1 MGKAK
6 KDPALAKAGAVALR
20 LDPEPAHALH
30 VCKLAVTL
38 FNRTRTLHGMDRAE
52 RRLLEAAALLH
63 DTGYSK
69 GPDKHHKR
77 ARDLI
82 LTLGLPGL
90 SDEEHRVVACIARYH
105 RGCAPKPT
113 HNVFRDLPPARQQHV
128 AMLAALLRL
137 ADGLDRSHLQST
149 HIQRCERRNGALRIT
164 VAQHEPNEAD
174 LWGAEK
180 KSDLAAQVFRLNIAI
195 LCPAHV

>member
-1 MGKAK
+1 MGKGK
-6 KDPALAKAGAVALR
+6 KDTALVKAESIAVR

-30 VCKLAVTL
+30 VRKLAVIL
-38 FNRTRTLHGMDRAE
+38 FTRMRSVHGMDAE
-52 RRLLEAAALLH
+52 DRRLLETAALLH
-63 DTGYSK
+63 DTCYSK

-82 LTLGLPGL
+82 LGLGLPTF
-90 SDEEHRVVACIARYH
+90 SEEDHRTAACIARYH

-113 HNVFRDLPPARQQHV
+113 HKIYRDLPPARQDKV
-128 AMLAALLRL
+128 AKLAALLRI

-149 HIQRCERRNGALRIT
+149 RILRCESRSGALRIT
-164 VAQHEPNEAD
+164 VSQEEPNEAD

-180 KSDLAAQVFRLNIAI
+180 KSDLAAQVFDLEVSLHCA
-195 LCPAHV
+195 AQV